1 MLVVRRPSAAAAVL
15 FLSIAWSALPTA
27 GCDQVTVH
35 TATNPGTSFEH
46 YRTFSYGPPEDPA
59 RGYVISAWSAAVR
72 GRVQPLITAALD
84 QKGYASASGTG
95 DLVIRFGS
103 GRRVVHVE
111 EAEPQEGDQSLL
123 GMPAPEYDV
132 VARSLVIDAFDA
144 TNGVRVWHGSSR
156 AEIDPHRIN
165 EALLQTSVREL
176 LASFPAA
183 EAHAP

>member
-1 MLVVRRPSAAAAVL
+1 MLVIRRRSAATTAL
-15 FLSIAWSALPTA
+15 FVSIAGSALPTA

-46 YRTFSYGPPEDPA
+46 YRTFSYGSPEDPA
-59 RGYVISAWSAAVR
+59 RGYVISAWSAQVR
-72 GRVQPLITAALD
+72 ERVQPLITAALG

-111 EAEPQEGDQSLL
+111 EAEPPEGDQSLPE
-123 GMPAPEYDV
+123 MPNPEYDV
-132 VARSLVIDAFDA
+132 VERSLVIDAFDA
-144 TNGVRVWHGSSR
+144 TNGARVWHGSSR
-156 AEIDPHRIN
+156 AEIDPNRIN
-165 EALLQTSVREL
+165 EALLQTSVREM

-183 EAHAP
+183 QAHAP